1 MNRLHHE
8 ISKTDALKQLPIVS
22 RKYIKLIDNYL
33 TPYQL
38 NSSLY
43 YYILKLHDFGD
54 LPQEKL
60 VQLTGVNA
68 SNVTRAIQKLMDSQY
83 VLRKENPED
92 RRGYVLSLTAT
103 GKEMYQVI
111 SEALQKAN
119 TVFFAP
125 LTSEEQTAFI
135 ATINKLSE

>member
-1 MNRLHHE
+1 MHHE

-33 TPYQL
+33 APYQL

-92 RRGYVLSLTAT
+92 RRGYVLSLTGT

>member
-1 MNRLHHE
+1 MHHE

-33 TPYQL
+33 APYQL

>member
-1 MNRLHHE
+1 MQHAISE
-8 ISKTDALKQLPIVS
+8 IDTLKQLPVVS
-22 RKYIKLIDNYL
+22 RRYIKLIDNYL
-33 TPYQL
+33 APYQL

-68 SNVTRAIQKLMDSQY
+68 SNVTRAIQKLMDNQY

-92 RRGYVLSLTAT
+92 RRGYLLSLTEE
-103 GKEMYQVI
+103 GSKMYQVI
-111 SEALQKAN
+111 LAALQKAN
-119 TVFFAP
+119 ETFFAP
-125 LTSEEQTAFI
+125 LTLEEQTTFI
-135 ATINKLSE
+135 AAVNKLSE

>member
-33 TPYQL
+33 APYQL